1 MRTLLSGA
9 TLCALLLASPTTHA
23 ASVYRCVDETGHVT
37 FTRQGCAPS
46 QTAQMQNAFNP
57 TPSSGKATRMAEPS
71 SQQTKRQ
78 RKHADTGATLTVV
91 GEQDDGCGNLLT
103 QQARRKAIVEQQ
115 VRAGMTRAD
124 IESALGRPDAISS
137 NNGQTRYR
145 YSPQKGR
152 SRSVSFDE
160 NGCVRAKN

>member
-9 TLCALLLASPTTHA
+9 TLCALLLASPTHA

-71 SQQTKRQ
+71 SQQAKRQ

-124 IESALGRPDAISS
+124 IESALGRPDTITS

-145 YSPQKGR
+145 YSAQKGR

-160 NGCVRAKN
+160 NGCVRVKN